1 MKNVSNI
8 EPAKMDKE
16 LFEKVYGKDSVKT
29 VKEFKSKI
37 KEEGQKDHI

>member
-1 MKNVSNI
+1 MN
-8 EPAKMDKE
+8 KE

-37 KEEGQKDHI
+37 KEEQRDLM